1 MHSPQQQVVFD
12 LELLKKY
19 DVSGPRYTSYP
30 TAPQF
35 SGEFSQQDYQA
46 CIAQSEAG
54 IARPLSIYVHLP
66 FCDTICYYCACNKI
80 VTKDRARALP
90 YLEHLHKEMALQASL
105 FDDNRIVEQLHWGG
119 GTPTFI
125 SHEQMAE
132 LMNQIRSHFT
142 LADDSIG
149 EYSIEIDPREADAET
164 IKVLREIGF
173 NRLSL
178 GVQDL
183 DERVQKAVNR
193 VQSEAE
199 TFAVIDAA
207 RAEGFRSI
215 SLDLMYGLPHQTTT
229 SFVRTLERVLQ
240 AEPDRLSLFNYA
252 HMPTMFKPQR
262 RINEDELPDA
272 QVKLDILQASIEHL
286 SDAGYVYIGMDHF
299 ARPDDELAVAQ
310 REGKL
315 HRNFQGYSTHADC
328 DLVALGVTA
337 IGQIGDSYSQN
348 QREVAPYYEAIDS
361 GQLALLRGMRLS
373 EDDRIRR
380 QVIQTLI
387 CHFRLDFSDIDTAL
401 GIKCQ
406 DYFAKELTRLAPMQ
420 ADGLLELNEQGIE
433 VLPAGRLLIRNICMV
448 FDAYLQD
455 SEQKFS
461 KVI

>member
-1 MHSPQQQVVFD
+1 MEQQVVFD
-12 LELLKKY
+12 IELLKKY
-19 DVSGPRYTSYP
+19 DISGPRYTSYP

-35 SGEFSQQDYQA
+35 STEFTEQDYRS
-46 CIAQSEAG
+46 CIAESEA
-54 IARPLSIYVHLP
+54 ASPSRPLSLYVHLP

-80 VTKDRARALP
+80 VTKDRARAVP
-90 YLEHLHKEMALQASL
+90 YLEHLHKEIAMQATL
-105 FDDNRIVEQLHWGG
+105 FDSNRVVEQLHWGG

-125 SHEQMAE
+125 SHAQMTD
-132 LMNQIRSHFT
+132 LMQCIRKHFS
-142 LADDSIG
+142 LADDAIG
-149 EYSIEIDPREADAET
+149 EYSIEIDPREANAET
-164 IKVLREIGF
+164 IAVLREIGF

-183 DERVQKAVNR
+183 DEQVQKAVNR
-193 VQSEAE
+193 VQSEQE

-215 SLDLMYGLPHQTTT
+215 SLDLMYGLPHQTVEGFT
-229 SFVRTLERVLQ
+229 RTLDRVLQ

-252 HMPTMFKPQR
+252 HMPTLFKPQR

-272 QVKLDILQASIEHL
+272 QTKLDILQASIEHL
-286 SDAGYVYIGMDHF
+286 GNAGYVYIGMDHF

-337 IGQIGDSYSQN
+337 IGQIGNSYSQN
-348 QREVAPYYEAIDS
+348 QRETEPYYEAIDA
-361 GQLALLRGMRLS
+361 GKLPLLRGMRLS

-380 QVIQTLI
+380 RVIQTLI
-387 CHFRLDFSDIDTAL
+387 CHFVLDFASIDAEL
-401 GIKCQ
+401 GIDCRV
-406 DYFAKELTRLAPMQ
+406 YFAKELERLAPMQ
-420 ADGLLELNEQGIE
+420 ADGLLDVSETGIQ
-433 VLPAGRLLIRNICMV
+433 VLPAGQLLIRNICMV

-455 SEQKFS
+455 SAQKFS

>member
-1 MHSPQQQVVFD
+1 MQQQVVFD
-12 LELLKKY
+12 IELLKKY
-19 DVSGPRYTSYP
+19 DISGPRYTSYP

-35 SGEFSQQDYQA
+35 SAEFSEQDYRA
-46 CIAQSEAG
+46 CIAESETASPS
-54 IARPLSIYVHLP
+54 RPLSLYVHLP

-80 VTKDRARALP
+80 VTKDRARAVP
-90 YLEHLHKEMALQASL
+90 YLEHLYKEISMQAKL
-105 FDDNRIVEQLHWGG
+105 FDSNRVVEQLHWGG

-125 SHEQMAE
+125 SHEQMTE
-132 LMNQIRSHFT
+132 LMQCIRSHFT
-142 LADDSIG
+142 LADDATG
-149 EYSIEIDPREADAET
+149 EYSIEIDPREANAET
-164 IKVLREIGF
+164 IAVLRKIGF

-183 DERVQKAVNR
+183 DDQVQKAVNR
-193 VQSEAE
+193 VQSEQE

-215 SLDLMYGLPHQTTT
+215 SLDLMYGLPHQTADG
-229 SFVRTLERVLQ
+229 FIKTLDRVLQ

-252 HMPTMFKPQR
+252 HMPTLFKPQR

-272 QVKLDILQASIEHL
+272 QTKLDILQASIEHL
-286 SDAGYVYIGMDHF
+286 GNAGYVYIGMDHF

-328 DLVALGVTA
+328 DMVSFGVTS
-337 IGQIGDSYSQN
+337 IGQIGNSYSQN
-348 QREVAPYYEAIDS
+348 QRDAEAYYEALDADR
-361 GQLALLRGMRLS
+361 LPLLRGMRLS

-380 QVIQTLI
+380 KVIQTLI
-387 CHFRLDFSDIDTAL
+387 CHFGLDFADMDAEL
-401 GIKCQ
+401 GIECR
-406 DYFAKELTRLAPMQ
+406 DYFASELQRLAPMQ
-420 ADGLLELNEQGIE
+420 EDGLLDVSDTGIQ

-455 SEQKFS
+455 SAQKFS